1 MTLLLRGYGMGYS
14 LDLRYR
20 EGAGDA
26 AWLAGV
32 LGGQR
37 ICSSASGQGLY
48 WPCLSFI
55 ALISSRAGSLNIT
68 GLVP

>member
-1 MTLLLRGYGMGYS
+1 MEYS

-20 EGAGDA
+20 EGARDA
-26 AWLAGV
+26 AWLVGM

-37 ICSSASGQGLY
+37 IHSSASGQGLY
-48 WPCLSFI
+48 CLCLSFI
-55 ALISSRAGSLNIT
+55 ALISSRAGRLNIK